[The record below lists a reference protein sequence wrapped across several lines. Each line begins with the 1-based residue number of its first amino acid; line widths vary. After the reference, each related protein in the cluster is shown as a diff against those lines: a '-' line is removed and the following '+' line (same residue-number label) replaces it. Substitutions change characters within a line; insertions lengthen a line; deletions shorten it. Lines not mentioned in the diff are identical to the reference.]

1 MNVLFVH
8 NNFPAQF
15 RHVAPALAKIA
26 GVRVAAIG
34 TWTARDVEGVRLERY
49 RAEGPS
55 SQAHTFAR
63 RFDAECRRAEEVI
76 YAATKLRSSGFE
88 PDVIVGHSGWG
99 ETIPLREMFP
109 RARIVV
115 YSEFYYRSRGLD
127 VGFDPEFPSYGVDGM
142 VGLNARNASQLLAL
156 ADADIGISPTQWQR
170 STYPPELQAK
180 IQVIHEGIDTAIVA
194 PNPGATFELASGRRL
209 TRDDEVVTFVARAL
223 EPLRGFHVFMRA
235 LPEIQRAQP
244 KAEIV
249 IVGDT
254 VTPYG
259 LRARGGR
266 SWKEVFL
273 GEVEG
278 RLDMSRIHFVGH
290 LAYEHYLSL
299 LQISSAHVYLTYPFV
314 VSWSLLEAMSAC
326 CAVIGSDTP
335 PVREIVRGGEGLLVP
350 FFEPSAIAAQVVAV
364 LEKGQAFDGMRQRAR
379 QRILDGYDKAT
390 VCVPRLM
397 SLLTRL

>member
-15 RHVAPALAKIA
+15 RHVAPALVKTA
-26 GVRVAAIG
+26 GVQVAAIG

-49 RAEGPS
+49 RADGPS

-63 RFDAECRRAEEVI
+63 RFDSECRRAEEVI

-99 ETIPLREMFP
+99 ETLPLREMFP
-109 RARIVV
+109 KAKIVV

-156 ADADIGISPTQWQR
+156 ADADIGISPTEWQR
-170 STYPPELQAK
+170 STYPPELQTK
-180 IQVIHEGIDTAIVA
+180 IHVVHEGIDTSVVA
-194 PNPGATFELASGRRL
+194 PNPGAVFQLASGRRL
-209 TRDDEVVTFVARAL
+209 TRADEVVTFVSRAL

-235 LPEIQRAQP
+235 IPEIQRAQP

-254 VTPYG
+254 VAPYG
-259 LRARGGR
+259 LRPRGNR
-266 SWKEVFL
+266 TWKDLFL
-273 GEVEG
+273 GEVEP
-278 RLDMSRIHFVGH
+278 RLDMSRVHFVGH

-335 PVREIVRGGEGLLVP
+335 PVREILRRGEGILVP
-350 FFEPSAIAAQVVAV
+350 FFDSNALAAQVVSV

-379 QRILDGYDKAT
+379 QRILDGYDKAA
-390 VCVPRLM
+390 VCVPRFM